1 MTTPAIDQRA
11 RMRPSRPPRPATSA
25 ITAARDYLDQNR
37 ESRVT
42 LRELG
47 RVVGMSP
54 FHLQREFKR
63 QFGVSPSEYIRA
75 HRTARFRTLLR
86 EESSVSRAGYA
97 AGYGSSSRVYEGA
110 ARQLGM
116 TPATYRRGGS
126 GLTIR
131 YTAVRSPLGRLLVA
145 VTARGVC
152 AVKLGNSA
160 GELERALHAEFPR
173 AAITRV
179 DEGDQWLEA
188 MVNRVATHLPVN
200 GGNAAKD
207 IPLDVVGTTFQWR
220 VWRALQRIPAGE
232 TRSYSAIARA
242 IGKPKAVR
250 AVAQACAANRVAV
263 VVPCHRVV
271 RDDGTL
277 GGYRW
282 GVDVKARLLGAEA
295 DGS

>member
-11 RMRPSRPPRPATSA
+11 RTRSARPATAA
-25 ITAARDYLDQNR
+25 IAAARDYLDHNR
-37 ESRVT
+37 DSRVT

-47 RVVGMSP
+47 RAVGMSP

-63 QFGVSPSEYIRA
+63 QLGVSPSEYARA

-131 YTAVRSPLGRLLVA
+131 YTVVRSPLGRLLVA

-200 GGNAAKD
+200 GGNAAKE

>member
-1 MTTPAIDQRA
+1 MTTPAIDNRA
-11 RMRPSRPPRPATSA
+11 RTRTARPTTSA
-25 ITAARDYLDQNR
+25 VAAARDYLDSNR
-37 ESRVT
+37 DSRVT

-47 RVVGMSP
+47 RAVGMSP

-86 EESSVSRAGYA
+86 KEPTVSRAGYA

-126 GLTIR
+126 GLSVR
-131 YTAVRSPLGRLLVA
+131 YTVVRSPLGRLLVA
-145 VTARGVC
+145 VTAHGVC

-160 GELERALHAEFPR
+160 EELEGALRAEFPR
-173 AAITRV
+173 AAISRV
-179 DEGDQWLEA
+179 EEGDEWVEA
-188 MVNRVATHLPVN
+188 MVSRVATHLPVN
-200 GGNAAKD
+200 GTKADKE
-207 IPLDVVGTTFQWR
+207 IPLDVVGTSFQWR

-271 RDDGTL
+271 RNDGTL

-282 GVDVKARLLGAEA
+282 GVDVKARLLDAEA
-295 DGS
+295 DGA